1 MATNFFE
8 QQDAARRRTGLLIF
22 YFVLAVVAIVATVYI
37 AVTGILLGVGAR
49 QGGSGDLFDPLR
61 VAAVATIVG
70 LVIALGSLYKIVA
83 LREGGA
89 AVARLLGGRLV
100 DPASGV
106 LAERKLL
113 NVVEEMALASGTPVP
128 PVFVLD
134 NEASINAFAAGFAPG
149 DAVVAVSRGCLDHLT
164 RDEMQGVVAHEFS
177 HILNGDMR
185 LDLQVMGLLHGI
197 LLLSLIG
204 QIIMRV
210 TQNSSIRTRSSND
223 RDSKGDMGAALFLF
237 GLALLVIGWAG
248 VFFGRLIKAAISRQ
262 REYLADASAV
272 QFTRNPDG
280 IAGALKKIGGLAQGS
295 RIQDAHAEEACH
307 LFFSA
312 GVPSF
317 TALLATHP
325 PLVERIRRI
334 DPSFDGQFV
343 PIAPDE
349 APVEEEEKTRPR
361 SKQPPRLF
369 PTGAVPSAEA
379 PGALS
384 ALDLAAGV
392 AAAGAPQ
399 RAHVDTAST
408 LVAAL
413 PSPLLQAVR
422 EPFTARAVVY
432 ALLLDSDPAVRRVQ
446 LDHLEAEAERGTS
459 AEVVKLVPLI
469 VSLGAAAR
477 LPLVELALPALRQL
491 SGSQYQQFRN
501 TVEFLV
507 ASDRK
512 LSLFEFALQRM
523 LRRHL
528 DRHFRQRRPDMDRYA
543 ALGPVSDHLALLL
556 SSLAYTGHA
565 QREGTARAFEE
576 GMERFGIART
586 TAGMLP
592 REACSLAGLDRTL
605 DRLAESAP
613 QVKSR
618 VLDACVATIASDGR
632 VTIAEGELLRA
643 IADSLDCPIPPLL
656 AGAVSA
662 PELPRATA
670 LEHPAPLLPS

>member
-8 QQDAARRRTGLLIF
+8 QQDEARRRTGLLVF
-22 YFVLAVVAIVATVYI
+22 YFVLAVAAIIATVYL
-37 AVTGILLGVGAR
+37 AVTGILLGT
-49 QGGSGDLFDPLR
+49 GGQEHGRALFDPMRL
-61 VAAVATIVG
+61 AAVATIVG
-70 LVIALGSLYKIVA
+70 LVIGLGSLYKIVA
-83 LREGGA
+83 LQEGGA

-100 DPASGV
+100 DPGSSV

-128 PVFVLD
+128 PVYVLD
-134 NEASINAFAAGFAPG
+134 DEASINAFAAGFSPR
-149 DAVVAVSRGCLDHLT
+149 DAVVAVSRGCLEHLT

-177 HILNGDMR
+177 HIFNGDMR
-185 LDLQVMGLLHGI
+185 LDLRVMGLLHGI
-197 LLLSLIG
+197 LLISLIG
-204 QIIMRV
+204 QIVMRLAG
-210 TQNSSIRTRSSND
+210 NSGTVSRSSND
-223 RDSKGDMGAALFLF
+223 RDSKGNSGLAFFLF

-262 REYLADASAV
+262 REFLADASAV

-280 IAGALKKIGGLAQGS
+280 IGGALKKIGGLEQGS
-295 RIQDAHAEEACH
+295 RINSPHAEEACH

-312 GVPSF
+312 GVPAF

-343 PIAPDE
+343 PVAPDE
-349 APVEEEEKTRPR
+349 APVEPAKPAPRPM
-361 SKQPPRLF
+361 QPPRLF
-369 PTGAVPSAEA
+369 PAGAGRGAEL
-379 PGALS
+379 PGTLS

-392 AAAGAPQ
+392 AAVGAPR
-399 RAHVDTAST
+399 RAHVDSASN

-413 PSPLLQAVR
+413 SPLLLEAVR

-432 ALLLDSDPAVRRVQ
+432 ALLLDSDPEVRRLQ
-446 LDHLEAEAERGTS
+446 LAHLEAEAARGTS
-459 AEVVKLVPLI
+459 VEVVKLVPEI
-469 VSLGAAAR
+469 APLGAAAR
-477 LPLVELALPALRQL
+477 LPVVELALPALRQL
-491 SGSQYQQFRN
+491 SGPQYQQFRN

-528 DRHFRQRRPDMDRYA
+528 DPQFRQRRPAADRYA
-543 ALGPVSDHLALLL
+543 RLGPIGDHLAILV
-556 SSLAYTGHA
+556 SALAYTGHA
-565 QREGTARAFEE
+565 PQSGTAQAFEE
-576 GMERFGIART
+576 GMRRFGIERSAET
-586 TAGMLP
+586 MLP
-592 REACSLAGLDRTL
+592 REACSLAGLERSL
-605 DRLAESAP
+605 DRLAASAP
-613 QVKSR
+613 EVRSR
-618 VLDACVATIASDGR
+618 VLDACAATIASDGR

-656 AGAVSA
+656 AGPVTA
-662 PELPRATA
+662 PEPPREPT
-670 LEHPAPLLPS
+670 LEQPSPLLPS